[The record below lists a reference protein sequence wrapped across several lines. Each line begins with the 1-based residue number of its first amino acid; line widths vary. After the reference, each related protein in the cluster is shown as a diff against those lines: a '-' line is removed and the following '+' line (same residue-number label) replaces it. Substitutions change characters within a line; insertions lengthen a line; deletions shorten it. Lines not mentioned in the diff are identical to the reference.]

1 MSGSSQSRRKSK
13 HKLEPISYEEMLGTA
28 GMSGF
33 VSFLD
38 VTPADAN
45 RTPEGPGYIAAHTE
59 GTQREPL
66 SHAKRELATASETSS
81 PPRIATSQPTPFE
94 HERGT
99 PDIGIRNTI
108 PSAYADQD
116 GCSFTYIHR
125 VYLIQVYPIPRQLM
139 LSKRLRVPATS
150 QPRLKERNLNP

>member
-45 RTPEGPGYIAAHTE
+45 RTPEGSGYTAGETE
-59 GTQREPL
+59 RTQSEPP

-81 PPRIATSQPTPFE
+81 PPRIAISQPAPLRTMKE
-94 HERGT
+94 VH
-99 PDIGIRNTI
+99 
-108 PSAYADQD
+108 
-116 GCSFTYIHR
+116 
-125 VYLIQVYPIPRQLM
+125 LIQAYKIRFHPHTRIKMNVPSPI
-139 LSKRLRVPATS
+139 
-150 QPRLKERNLNP
+150 